1 VSDIWLSKT
10 SVPDASTAILLGSI
24 PEKTIKEECKNYPKG
39 VLWIA
44 PTETE
49 PTCTE
54 KYSGLIISRCTD
66 SNESIME
73 AIRHILRTEY
83 EKQPV
88 VKASKSTETTSQK
101 LYATILEMVISE
113 VDSTFRSRKTRDE
126 VGYQRQFQVFENLS
140 GYLQGRVPEEW
151 RDLANNSLA
160 VVVGAGPSLD
170 HTLSLIKEGFPK
182 PVIIAA
188 DSALKA
194 LWQEGID
201 PDFVVSI
208 DAEKAYDYCSEAGY
222 TPGIAILSS
231 QSHGSW
237 RGKWTSNARFLSGRV
252 LTEDW
257 LAAKGI
263 AKTKLQAVSNA
274 GLTAL
279 LFADFLGPSVIALV
293 GMDLAGGGTG
303 EERYANNTG
312 RSHIQIHAGHFHK
325 VPGNFDPTVPTP
337 FLSDWEETS
346 EFTREISGRRLVVNL
361 NDRGAQLE
369 GTTVVHPKD
378 IEEVRRA
385 ISENLTSFKSSKEDL
400 LSKKR
405 DVQGKGMT
413 QILMHLANRCDQ
425 AWKSFPCK
433 ETSRQ
438 ERIDYLNTLFANRD
452 MASLLGDFAFT
463 ILPKITSQMQIDDDS
478 LKGVLA
484 QLEKLI
490 WRLEDGI
497 LECNPEEDFLIRFL
511 TEKFN

>member
-1 VSDIWLSKT
+1 
-10 SVPDASTAILLGSI
+10 
-24 PEKTIKEECKNYPKG
+24 
-39 VLWIA
+39 
-44 PTETE
+44 
-49 PTCTE
+49 
-54 KYSGLIISRCTD
+54 
-66 SNESIME
+66 
-73 AIRHILRTEY
+73 
-83 EKQPV
+83 
-88 VKASKSTETTSQK
+88 
-101 LYATILEMVISE
+101 
-113 VDSTFRSRKTRDE
+113 
-126 VGYQRQFQVFENLS
+126 
-140 GYLQGRVPEEW
+140 
-151 RDLANNSLA
+151 
-160 VVVGAGPSLD
+160 
-170 HTLSLIKEGFPK
+170 
-182 PVIIAA
+182 
-188 DSALKA
+188 
-194 LWQEGID
+194 
-201 PDFVVSI
+201 
-208 DAEKAYDYCSEAGY
+208 
-222 TPGIAILSS
+222 
-231 QSHGSW
+231 
-237 RGKWTSNARFLSGRV
+237 
-252 LTEDW
+252 
-257 LAAKGI
+257 
-263 AKTKLQAVSNA
+263 
-274 GLTAL
+274 
-279 LFADFLGPSVIALV
+279 
-293 GMDLAGGGTG
+293 MDLAGGGTG

>member
-182 PVIIAA
+182 PVIYSGNRNSFQPIARQLA
-188 DSALKA
+188 RKMDK
-194 LWQEGID
+194 QC
-201 PDFVVSI
+201 SI
-208 DAEKAYDYCSEAGY
+208 S
-222 TPGIAILSS
+222 I
-231 QSHGSW
+231 
-237 RGKWTSNARFLSGRV
+237 
-252 LTEDW
+252 
-257 LAAKGI
+257 
-263 AKTKLQAVSNA
+263 
-274 GLTAL
+274 
-279 LFADFLGPSVIALV
+279 GPC
-293 GMDLAGGGTG
+293 
-303 EERYANNTG
+303 
-312 RSHIQIHAGHFHK
+312 
-325 VPGNFDPTVPTP
+325 FD
-337 FLSDWEETS
+337 
-346 EFTREISGRRLVVNL
+346 RRLVGGK
-361 NDRGAQLE
+361 R
-369 GTTVVHPKD
+369 HCKD
-378 IEEVRRA
+378 KITSSQQRWTDCLALRRFPWSVSHCLGRNGPCRRRNGRRA
-385 ISENLTSFKSSKEDL
+385 IC
-400 LSKKR
+400 
-405 DVQGKGMT
+405 Q
-413 QILMHLANRCDQ
+413 
-425 AWKSFPCK
+425 
-433 ETSRQ
+433 
-438 ERIDYLNTLFANRD
+438 
-452 MASLLGDFAFT
+452 
-463 ILPKITSQMQIDDDS
+463 
-478 LKGVLA
+478 
-484 QLEKLI
+484 
-490 WRLEDGI
+490 
-497 LECNPEEDFLIRFL
+497 
-511 TEKFN
+511 